1 MKGINRK
8 EKILEILYKVGE
20 ISVKEISNSF
30 NVSQETI
37 RRDLTSMENEGLILK
52 THGGAVLNLE
62 SVRDISVD
70 VRKEIFLTEKRIIA
84 KNAVSFIENG
94 DIIMLDSSTTCLEIA
109 KKLKKF
115 ENLTVITNSLIIAS
129 EISRCTNIKLIL
141 IGGVI
146 FHEYQCFFGS
156 TTEKAL
162 QELFANKAFISC
174 SSLDLENGITDSNE
188 NECALRKI
196 MIKNSKK
203 VFLCADHTKINK
215 VAMCKITNFSDIDY
229 LITNEILDSNWESF
243 LLENKVKFNT
253 KIQK

>member
-1 MKGINRK
+1 MKSINRK

-30 NVSQETI
+30 NVSLETV
-37 RRDLTSMENEGLILK
+37 RRDLNSMENEGLIIK
-52 THGGAVLNLE
+52 THGGAILNLE

-70 VRKEIFLTEKRIIA
+70 VRKEIFLSEKRIIA
-84 KNAVSFIENG
+84 KNAISFIENG

-115 ENLTVITNSLIIAS
+115 ENITIITNSLIIAS
-129 EISRCTNIKLIL
+129 EVSRCVNIKLIL

-156 TTEKAL
+156 TTERIL
-162 QELFANKAFISC
+162 QDLFANKAFISC
-174 SSLDLENGITDSNE
+174 SSLDFENGITDSNE

-203 VFLCADHTKINK
+203 VFLCVDHTKINK
-215 VAMCKITNFSDIDY
+215 VAMSKIADFSSIDY
-229 LITNEILDSNWESF
+229 LISNEALHSDWESF
-243 LLENKVKFNT
+243 LLEK
-253 KIQK
+253 KIKIIT

>member
-1 MKGINRK
+1 MKSINRK

-30 NVSQETI
+30 NVSLETV
-37 RRDLTSMENEGLILK
+37 RRDLNSMENEGLIIK
-52 THGGAVLNLE
+52 THGGAILNLE

-70 VRKEIFLTEKRIIA
+70 VRKEIFLSEKRIIA
-84 KNAVSFIENG
+84 KNAISFIENG

-115 ENLTVITNSLIIAS
+115 ENITIITNSLIIAS
-129 EISRCTNIKLIL
+129 EVSRCVNIKLIL

-156 TTEKAL
+156 TTERIL
-162 QELFANKAFISC
+162 QDLFANKAFISC
-174 SSLDLENGITDSNE
+174 SSLDFENGITDSNE

-203 VFLCADHTKINK
+203 VFLCVDHTKINK
-215 VAMCKITNFSDIDY
+215 VAMSKIADFSSIDY
-229 LITNEILDSNWESF
+229 LISNEALDPDWESF
-243 LLENKVKFNT
+243 FLKK
-253 KIQK
+253 KIKIIT

>member
-1 MKGINRK
+1 MKSINRK

-30 NVSQETI
+30 NVSLETV
-37 RRDLTSMENEGLILK
+37 RRDLNSMENEGLIIK
-52 THGGAVLNLE
+52 THGGAILNLE

-70 VRKEIFLTEKRIIA
+70 VRKEIFLSEKRIIA
-84 KNAVSFIENG
+84 KNAISFIENG

-115 ENLTVITNSLIIAS
+115 ENITIITNSLIIAS
-129 EISRCTNIKLIL
+129 EVSRCVNIKLIL

-156 TTEKAL
+156 TTERIL
-162 QELFANKAFISC
+162 QDLFANKAFISC
-174 SSLDLENGITDSNE
+174 SSLDFENGITDSNE

-203 VFLCADHTKINK
+203 VFLCVDHTKINK
-215 VAMCKITNFSDIDY
+215 VAMSKIADFSSIDY
-229 LITNEILDSNWESF
+229 LISNEALDTDWESF
-243 LLENKVKFNT
+243 LLKK
-253 KIQK
+253 KIKIIT